1 MKPLKFPW
9 YFLPIL
15 ILAGES
21 VYLLPYVLSRIFRPT
36 VLKVFQIDNVELGLC
51 FSSYGIV
58 AIFSYILGGPIADKY
73 SPRKLMSLSL
83 ILTALGGLVY
93 AQFPAFYGLKLLYG
107 YWGFTTVFLFWSP
120 MIKAARFWGGS
131 SSQVK
136 AFGLLEGGRGLVG
149 AFIAT
154 LGVLVFDH
162 FMISTDSQTPDLV
175 DNKNAFR
182 YVILLSS
189 SIVAI
194 VGLLVWKFMKV
205 DQEIE
210 KSVVMKEISLKK
222 IKKVLVLPS
231 IWLLMVIVMCA
242 YVGYKITDVF
252 SLYTFDVMLYD
263 QVESAEIATFL
274 LYLRPM
280 IAISIAFFAG
290 KWRNTS
296 MLVIGFAISF
306 LGSLIFSLGIISY
319 SKTLLFLC
327 SIFILAIGVYS
338 LRALYFSIMEKGEIP
353 LLLTGTAVGVVSL
366 IGYTPD
372 IFIGPLMGYFLDE
385 YPGALGHQCVFALL
399 AVFSLVGFLAAKKY
413 KALYSNFKN

>member
-1 MKPLKFPW
+1 MKTLKFPW

-21 VYLLPYVLSRIFRPT
+21 VFMLPYVLSRIFRPT

-51 FSSYGIV
+51 FSSYGMV
-58 AIFSYILGGPIADKY
+58 AILSYLLGGPIADKY

-93 AQFPAFYGLKLLYG
+93 AQFPSFYGLKLIYG

-120 MIKAARFWGGS
+120 MIKAARFWGGTS
-131 SSQVK
+131 NQVK
-136 AFGLLEGGRGLVG
+136 AFGFLEGGRGLVG

-154 LGVLVFDH
+154 LGVLVFNY
-162 FMISTDSQTPDLV
+162 FMDSKTPNLV
-175 DNKNAFR
+175 DSKNAFR

-210 KSVVMKEISLKK
+210 KNVVLKK
-222 IKKVLVLPS
+222 ISMEEIKKVLVLPS
-231 IWLLMVIVMCA
+231 VWLLMIIVMCA
-242 YVGYKITDVF
+242 YIGYKITDVF
-252 SLYTFDVMLYD
+252 SLYALDVMLYD
-263 QVESAEIATFL
+263 QVDSAGIATFL
-274 LYLRPM
+274 LYLRPL

-296 MLVIGFAISF
+296 LLVFGFAISF
-306 LGSLIFSLGIISY
+306 FGALIFSLGFISY

-327 SIFILAIGVYS
+327 SIFTLSIGVYS
-338 LRALYFSIMEKGEIP
+338 LRTLYFSILKKGHIP
-353 LLLTGTAVGVVSL
+353 LPLTGTAVGLISL

-372 IFIGPLMGYFLDE
+372 IFMGPLMGYFLDN
-385 YPGALGHQCVFALL
+385 YPGITGHQYVFGLL
-399 AVFSLVGFLAAKKY
+399 AIFSLVGYLTAKKY
-413 KALYSNFKN
+413 KALFGHE